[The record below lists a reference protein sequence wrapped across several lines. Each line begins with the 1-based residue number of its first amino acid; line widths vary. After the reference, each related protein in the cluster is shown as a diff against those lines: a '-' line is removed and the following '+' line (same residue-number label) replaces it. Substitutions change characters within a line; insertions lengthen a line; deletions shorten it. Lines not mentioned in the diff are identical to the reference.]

1 MKLSAAQMRKIYK
14 LSNELGLENDV
25 LHSFIWAI
33 AKKESVK
40 ELSIKEAVA
49 VIDYLSG
56 KGDGRSD
63 KPRFEVMSEGQKG
76 MLLHLAFLLG
86 WTREDKK
93 RVNLKRLDAYVRK
106 EYATI
111 NFFALS
117 RSNASKCIEALK
129 AMLDRKEKKYT

>member
-14 LSNELGLENDV
+14 LSDELGFEKDV

-40 ELSIKEAVA
+40 DLTVKEAVA

-76 MLLHLAFLLG
+76 MILHLAFLLG

-106 EYATI
+106 EYSTI

-129 AMLDRKEKKYT
+129 AMLERKETKYI